1 MWSCIAL
8 GQSEYRVIA
17 DNDHAPVAYVG
28 QSAGLINRCKHAPDK
43 GEHVGSI
50 PTGGTTKVFKNMNR
64 REDKKAKEQFEALMA
79 QNAKTHALDRLD
91 VREGRLS
98 SQALSWF
105 SQDYVR
111 SLTLTVPEYGM
122 PVSEGAMEGQDSNSS
137 QLSEREG
144 DPARQ
149 LEEP

>member
-1 MWSCIAL
+1 
-8 GQSEYRVIA
+8 
-17 DNDHAPVAYVG
+17 
-28 QSAGLINRCKHAPDK
+28 
-43 GEHVGSI
+43 
-50 PTGGTTKVFKNMNR
+50 MNR

-122 PVSEGAMEGQDSNSS
+122 PVSEGAMEGQDSNSC

-144 DPARQ
+144 NPARQ
-149 LEEP
+149 LEEPR